1 VDFSQSDEHRL
12 LADAVRA
19 FVERELWPHEAE
31 VERLGEVPIAIRRSV
46 AEKARAAGF
55 FALNMPAALGGG
67 GLDHLSLAIA
77 DREFGRAST
86 ALGVLCNRP
95 AQILL
100 ACEGEQIETYLKPT
114 IRGER
119 VECFALTEPGAGSDA
134 KGIATRAVADG
145 DDYVINGAKQFISHA
160 DLADFII
167 LFAITGLDETARGP
181 RKRVTCFLVDKDTP
195 GVSVTPLDCLSTR
208 GYNPHLIAFDDVR
221 VNRRQILGIEGGGF
235 GFAENWLYSG
245 RVMLAAACVGKA
257 RRALDMALD
266 WAAQRKQFGQTIG
279 RFQGVSFKLAD
290 AAAEMRAAWMLVLDA
305 AWKLDQGTMTRSD
318 ASMANLHA
326 SEMLG
331 RVTDTVVQT
340 FGGAGLM
347 TDLPIERFWRDAR
360 IERIWEGTS
369 EIHRHVIARDL
380 LRPREA

>member
-1 VDFSQSDEHRL
+1 MLF
-12 LADAVRA
+12 
-19 FVERELWPHEAE
+19 
-31 VERLGEVPIAIRRSV
+31 RS
-46 AEKARAAGF
+46 
-55 FALNMPAALGGG
+55 
-67 GLDHLSLAIA
+67 
-77 DREFGRAST
+77 
-86 ALGVLCNRP
+86 
-95 AQILL
+95 ILL

-195 GVSVTPLDCLSTR
+195 GVSVTPLACLSTR